1 MGDGVD
7 SFSEWERAAAEGAFE
22 DALTALEQVARRLE
36 AGNLSLA
43 DSVRCYEIG
52 SRLAARCAAMLDEA
66 ELRISRLDEPNLD
79 EVPF

>member
-1 MGDGVD
+1 MTSDTEEI
-7 SFSEWERAAAEGAFE
+7 SEWERAAMEGTFE
-22 DALTALEQVARRLE
+22 DTLIALENVAKRLE

-52 SRLAARCAAMLDEA
+52 NRLATRCSAMLDEA
-66 ELRISRLDEPNLD
+66 DLRISRLDEPNLS

>member
-1 MGDGVD
+1 MSVASDEFTD
-7 SFSEWERAAAEGAFE
+7 WERAADDGTFE

-52 SRLAARCAAMLDEA
+52 NRLANRCGAMLDEA
-66 ELRISRLDEPNLD
+66 ELRISRLDEPNMS

>member
-1 MGDGVD
+1 MSVGSDE
-7 SFSEWERAAAEGAFE
+7 FTNWEGAAEDGTFE
-22 DALTALEQVARRLE
+22 DALIALEHVARRLE

-52 SRLAARCAAMLDEA
+52 NRLAHRCAAMLDEA
-66 ELRISRLDEPNLD
+66 ELRISRLDEPPMS